1 MMKTS
6 WFGLG
11 CLIFLIA
18 APCLGA
24 DVGMITLVDGKPK
37 ILRGTAW
44 FNLSEGVRVRD
55 GDTLDVPEKGQL
67 QVELTDGGAISV
79 IGPGALY
86 AASFTPGAAKQPALA
101 ELFLTRGWL
110 KLDAKPPGAR
120 VRIRTPVG
128 TVSAIDAAAVLH
140 ITGDAVEMFVETG
153 AVRMADAGKP
163 DTSGSEIKGGAYA
176 VRATGKPI
184 ETAARA
190 PSTFVAAM
198 PRDFMDPLPK
208 RASKF
213 ASARAD
219 PAPDRD
225 ATFAEAQPWLTGP
238 YRAAF
243 MKRFEPKLS
252 DPAFRTAAEA
262 SGKILPEWNAA
273 VAKPK
278 AEPVPPPKEK
288 EKEPE
293 KEKEKPKEQG
303 RTWHWPWETPRK

>member
-11 CLIFLIA
+11 CLIFLVA
-18 APCLGA
+18 APCRSA
-24 DVGMITLVDGKPK
+24 DIGIVTLVDGKPK
-37 ILRGTAW
+37 VLRGTAW
-44 FNLSEGVRVRD
+44 FILSEGVRVRD
-55 GDTLDVPEKGQL
+55 GDTLDVPDKGQVQL
-67 QVELTDGGAISV
+67 ELPDGGAVSV

-86 AASFTPGAAKQPALA
+86 AASLTPRDAKQPALA
-101 ELFLTRGWL
+101 ELYLTRGWL
-110 KLDAKPPGAR
+110 KLDTKPPGAR
-120 VRIRTPVG
+120 ARIRTPLG
-128 TVSAIDAAAVLH
+128 TVMASDAAAVMHL
-140 ITGDAVEMFVETG
+140 TGDAIEMFVETG
-153 AVRMADAGKP
+153 SVKMTEAAKPDASGSETKAGGYAARAAGKP
-163 DTSGSEIKGGAYA
+163 VES
-176 VRATGKPI
+176 AT
-184 ETAARA
+184 RA
-190 PSTFVAAM
+190 PSAFVATM

-225 ATFAEAQPWLTGP
+225 ATFPEAQPWLTGP

-243 MKRFEPKLS
+243 MKRFEPKLA

-262 SGKILPEWNAA
+262 NSKVVPEWNTV

-278 AEPVPPPKEK
+278 AEPAPPPPPPKEK
-288 EKEPE
+288 EKE
-293 KEKEKPKEQG
+293 KPKEPE

>member
-11 CLIFLIA
+11 CLIFLVA

-24 DVGMITLVDGKPK
+24 DIGIVTLVDGKPK
-37 ILRGTAW
+37 VLRGTAW
-44 FNLSEGVRVRD
+44 FILSEGVRVRD
-55 GDTLDVPEKGQL
+55 GDTLDVPDKGQVQL
-67 QVELTDGGAISV
+67 ELPDGGAVSV

-86 AASFTPGAAKQPALA
+86 AASLTPRDAKQPALA
-101 ELFLTRGWL
+101 ELYLTRGWL
-110 KLDAKPPGAR
+110 KLDTKPPGAR
-120 VRIRTPVG
+120 ARIRTPLG
-128 TVSAIDAAAVLH
+128 TVMASDAAAVMHL
-140 ITGDAVEMFVETG
+140 TGDAIEMFVETG
-153 AVRMADAGKP
+153 SVKMTEAAKPDASGSETKAGGYAARAAGKP
-163 DTSGSEIKGGAYA
+163 VES
-176 VRATGKPI
+176 AT
-184 ETAARA
+184 RA
-190 PSTFVAAM
+190 PSAFVATM

-225 ATFAEAQPWLTGP
+225 ATFPEAQPWLTGP

-243 MKRFEPKLS
+243 MKRFEPKLA

-262 SGKILPEWNAA
+262 NSKVVPEWNAV

-278 AEPVPPPKEK
+278 AEPAPPPSQ
-288 EKEPE
+288 E
-293 KEKEKPKEQG
+293 KEKEKPKEPE